1 MAGQEACGVRASG
14 LTDPALPVD
23 AAARR
28 DALVERLFLA
38 TVGAWDVFAVYLG
51 DRLGLYRILAER
63 GPATSGDL
71 ADAAGLNERYV
82 REWLEQQAS
91 SDILEVDDARAVVA
105 ARKYALP
112 PGHVEAL
119 VDDTSLNCIAPIGQ
133 LVVACSK
140 PIDAVLEAF
149 RSGEGVPYADYG
161 TDLHEGQAPF
171 TRPMFDKLL
180 ASDWLGAVPEVHE
193 RLLADPPAR
202 VADVAC
208 GEGHS
213 SLAIARGYPKVRVDG
228 IDMDA
233 ASIKA
238 AQRHLAGTSL
248 GDRVAFHLRDAADEK
263 LAGRYDLVYIH
274 EALHDM
280 PYPVRVLTACRSLL
294 IGGGSVIVG
303 DERVP
308 DTFDPPGDEIERFYY
323 GFSILHCL
331 PVGMVGENAAGT
343 GTVMRVGTMR
353 RYAEEAG
360 YGRFEVLEIENDFY
374 RFYRLAP

>member
-1 MAGQEACGVRASG
+1 M
-14 LTDPALPVD
+14 TDAALPAD
-23 AAARR
+23 ASARR
-28 DALVERLFLA
+28 DALVEQLFLA

-63 GPATSGDL
+63 GPTTSGDL

-91 SDILEVDDARAVVA
+91 SDILEVDDACAAIA
-105 ARKYALP
+105 ARKYVLP
-112 PGHVEAL
+112 PGHDEAL

-133 LVVACSK
+133 LMVACAK

-149 RSGEGVPYADYG
+149 RTGGGVPYADYG
-161 TDLHEGQAPF
+161 ADLHEGQARF

-233 ASIKA
+233 ASIESA
-238 AQRHLAGTSL
+238 RRHLAGTSL
-248 GDRVAFHLRDAADEK
+248 GDRVAFHLRDAADDE

-280 PYPVRVLTACRSLL
+280 SYPVRVLTACRSLL
-294 IGGGSVIVG
+294 TDGGSVIVG

-308 DTFDPPGDEIERFYY
+308 DKFDPPGDEIERFYY

-343 GTVMRVGTMR
+343 GTVMRAGTMR

-360 YGRFEVLEIENDFY
+360 YGLFEVLEIENDFY

>member
-1 MAGQEACGVRASG
+1 M
-14 LTDPALPVD
+14 TDPSLPAD

-51 DRLGLYRILAER
+51 DQLGLYRILAER
-63 GPATSGDL
+63 GPTTSGDL

-82 REWLEQQAS
+82 REWLEQQAT
-91 SDILEVDDARAVVA
+91 SDILEVDDACAAIA
-105 ARKYALP
+105 ARTYALA
-112 PGHVEAL
+112 PGHDEAL

-133 LVVACSK
+133 LMVACAK
-140 PIDAVLEAF
+140 PIEAVLEAF
-149 RSGEGVPYADYG
+149 RSGAGVPYADYG
-161 TDLHEGQAPF
+161 ADLHEGQARF

-213 SLAIARGYPKVRVDG
+213 SLAIARGYPKVHVDG

-233 ASIKA
+233 ASIESA
-238 AQRHLAGTSL
+238 RRHLAATDL
-248 GDRVAFHLRDAADEK
+248 GGRVAFHLRDAADDE

-280 PYPVRVLTACRSLL
+280 SYPVRVLTACRSLL
-294 IGGGSVIVG
+294 TDGGSVIVG

-343 GTVMRVGTMR
+343 GTVMRAGTMR